1 MSDILVTSPYRPFTL
16 PNQFKALFNG
26 YVYCGTVDAVDPSN
40 SQVQVYKVNEDGSRI
55 PVAQPLRTNAG
66 GFLVYNGQPAKFVT
80 DSNHSLLV
88 RDSLGAQLWYAP
100 DVSIA
105 DPDTA
110 YQIIG
115 SQAREALRR
124 SYAEAGYNLVDG
136 SFEIGGTINTSA
148 DVLLHEAAG
157 EAYSWGGAL
166 PKVVP
171 TGSSPATIGGVSGA
185 GWLPLGDITL
195 RAELAS
201 KGGVDMVGGDLASYG
216 ADKTGVT
223 SCDTYL
229 EEMLADGVFIVT
241 SGTYLIS
248 TPHTIDVSLMDKISI
263 GPNVEFL
270 IRTNIN
276 GLSFKNVLTDVIGNN
291 MRITVDIP
299 GGGYSG
305 IALELRGTKYF
316 APPSGLGRLT
326 NKTQFGPFYVF
337 NKQGTSKQEVATAP
351 VMDEG
356 YGFSIDCNS
365 SDEQILI
372 WNSVKVSST
381 GFTTAHSISVG
392 TNPLNFIS
400 SLDLDL
406 VAWFST
412 YHFRD
417 SSQSVAGGN
426 VAAGIGDVRVRLQ
439 SQPHPQMV
447 KVVHMEHAPG
457 YMGGCRFDLS
467 IWDANVFGYR
477 AGVVDA
483 SKDNEYSN
491 TLERYSYPLTRA
503 LDVVDSSLFPVVN
516 YRSGIQESDVV
527 VSSDPELAK
536 YVYLSTVTPSMTIL
550 EACNAIKE
558 WCNTNGVKHTFEFRI
573 SLFSTT
579 ADIKATFLPWLSAI
593 GDDAGT
599 FTLKTSY
606 YDGVINSMSV
616 VYELDM
622 VASGGRREVHE
633 IMWTNKSGA
642 VTHKLV
648 EYSYGTTAEI
658 KAKATIM
665 LKGFTTY
672 DTILN
677 IPVWFNGSTAFL
689 KADGSVAYPT

>member
-1 MSDILVTSPYRPFTL
+1 MTVRNVKKNLAAQQDLLPGVGPYQQVRRGIVVGVDGPAKSYIEL
-16 PNQFKALFNG
+16 WKD
-26 YVYCGTVDAVDPSN
+26 YCGEAYVGTF
-40 SQVQVYKVNEDGSRI
+40 EDG
-55 PVAQPLRTNAG
+55 
-66 GFLVYNGQPAKFVT
+66 FVT
-80 DSNHSLLV
+80 EPDCVAVSLA
-88 RDSLGAQLWYAP
+88 LGKAYRYTATAV
-100 DVSIA
+100 VSIPA
-105 DPDTA
+105 NSSVDT
-110 YQIIG
+110 
-115 SQAREALRR
+115 SWVELSTSVPNRLEREALRR

-136 SFEIGGTINTSA
+136 SFEAGGTLVNSNDA
-148 DVLLHEAAG
+148 LLQERTGKAYSYIGTLPYTVAAG
-157 EAYSWGGAL
+157 TNPVGYYTWK
-166 PKVVP
+166 PV
-171 TGSSPATIGGVSGA
+171 I
-185 GWLPLGDITL
+185 
-195 RAELAS
+195 
-201 KGGVDMVGGDLASYG
+201 GGDLYSYG
-216 ADKTGVT
+216 ADKTG
-223 SCDTYL
+223 SLPCDANL
-229 EEMLADGVFIVT
+229 EAMLSDGRFVVS

-248 TPHTIDVSLMDKISI
+248 TPHTIDVSLMRKIDI
-263 GPNVEFL
+263 GPNVEF
-270 IRTNIN
+270 IIKTNIN

-337 NKQGTSKQEVATAP
+337 NKQGASKQEVATAP

-365 SDEQILI
+365 SDEEILI

-439 SQPHPQMV
+439 SQPHQQMV

-516 YRSGIQESDVV
+516 FRSGIQESDVV

-579 ADIKATFLPWLSAI
+579 ADIKATFLPWLAAI

-606 YDGVINSMSV
+606 YDGVINSISV

-622 VASGGRREVHE
+622 IANGGRREVHE
-633 IMWTNKSGA
+633 IMWTNKSGVVA
-642 VTHKLV
+642 HKLV

-658 KAKATIM
+658 KSKAPIM
-665 LKGFTTY
+665 TKGFTTY
-672 DTILN
+672 DTTFN
-677 IPVWFNGSTAFL
+677 MPVWFNGSAAFL
-689 KADGSVAYPT
+689 IADGSVAYPT